1 MTSRKMLAIAVAVA
15 AICSF
20 SIPATL
26 SAAAPNITYTASGTF
41 ASTPTTGSDQLK
53 LAGEPFSVTIV
64 VNASTVPYKTGPNW
78 CAYDKLKLTG
88 TVHSGLVGP
97 SPVSIGSAE
106 ATIIQATDPPSYD
119 LFTMEA
125 PIKVVDINLTIK
137 AQIEL
142 PNGTLA
148 NGLLHPFATVALA
161 PGNATLTYSEGTE
174 STVLPI
180 QTGTLSATI
189 PTSPTTAAVQL
200 HSTGIQAITQHG
212 DGTQTVQSAASGIS
226 LGTSADSVALK
237 FYAAGVSGASN
248 VEVQI
253 AGQSVP
259 VLYAGASGHYPGM
272 DELVVQLPRSLA
284 GMGDVLVTLTADGQS
299 AAPVHLQIQ

>member
-1 MTSRKMLAIAVAVA
+1 MTSRKMLATAIAVA
-15 AICSF
+15 AICTI

-41 ASTPTTGSDQLK
+41 ATTPTSGSDQLK

-64 VNASTVPYKTGPNW
+64 VSAATVPYKTGPNW
-78 CAYDKLKLTG
+78 CAYNALKLTG

-106 ATIIQATDPPSYD
+106 ASIIQATDAPSYD

-125 PIKVVDINLTIK
+125 PIKVVEISLTIK

-142 PNGTLA
+142 PNATIK
-148 NGLLHPFATVALA
+148 NGLLYPFGSVALA
-161 PGNATLTYSEGTE
+161 PGNATLSYAEGTE

-180 QTGTLSATI
+180 QTGTLTATI
-189 PTSPTTAAVQL
+189 PGPSTTAAVQL

-226 LGTSADSVALK
+226 FGTSADTVNLK
-237 FYAAGVSGASN
+237 LYAAGVSSASN
-248 VEVQI
+248 VEVKV
-253 AGQSVP
+253 AGQTVP
-259 VLYAGASGHYPGM
+259 VLYAGASGYYAGM

-284 GMGDVLVTLTADGQS
+284 GMGDVVVSLTADGQS
-299 AAPVHLQIQ
+299 AAPVHIHLQ